1 MEIIFK
7 GRQTDVATRF
17 RDQATAK
24 LVKLEKLDQKTIR
37 VDVEVSVERNPRQ
50 SSQKERVE
58 LTIISRGPAIRAE
71 AAAEDRFA
79 ALDIALAK
87 LDSRLRR
94 ALDRRKR
101 HMPAALRRA
110 SGQTAAV
117 QPRPASRPA
126 GLSVPAMSPAA
137 TSSAPAPGAASA
149 SRAAGSPASAS
160 PNLAQSMPRQTI
172 TRPGK
177 SGSPDGAD
185 PVPSDSVVPIDMEGD
200 GPLVV
205 RQKFHHATP
214 IPIDQAL
221 LEMELVGHDFYLFHD
236 IDEDMPSVVYRRR
249 GYQYG
254 VIRLVEGVGAGPPL
268 SPRAAVRPDRGRRR
282 RSGGPSAG
290 QSGASPASIGSGPDR
305 PADRAVSLTA
315 PALRRGGSS
324 RRRPSSGARMLR
336 IGRSLQVRPTKGTY
350 HDGKTRKVTVERGK

>member
-24 LVKLEKLDQKTIR
+24 LLKLEKLDQKTIR

-79 ALDIALAK
+79 ALDLALAK

-101 HMPAALRRA
+101 HNAGQRSDGLRSA
-110 SGQTAAV
+110 DGQL
-117 QPRPASRPA
+117 A
-126 GLSVPAMSPAA
+126 GPPGSPSPPSVPT
-137 TSSAPAPGAASA
+137 TSSIPAPDAAAA
-149 SRAAGSPASAS
+149 SRAVGSPASPS
-160 PNLAQSMPRQTI
+160 PDLTRSMPGQTI
-172 TRPGK
+172 SRPGK

-185 PVPSDSVVPIDMEGD
+185 PIPSDSVVPIEMEGD

-205 RQKFHHATP
+205 RQKFHHAAP

-254 VIRLVEGVGAGPPL
+254 VIRLVEGRSAPG
-268 SPRAAVRPDRGRRR
+268 SAAVPASRRPT
-282 RSGGPSAG
+282 RSEVADGDLAGQSAG
-290 QSGASPASIGSGPDR
+290 QSQAMSFPDR
-305 PADRAVSLTA
+305 
-315 PALRRGGSS
+315 LRS
-324 RRRPSSGARMLR
+324 
-336 IGRSLQVRPTKGTY
+336 
-350 HDGKTRKVTVERGK
+350 